1 MTAQITIP
9 ASLAGRLEKLAT
21 EAGRTPQEMLKY
33 VMRDGFEYTENFV
46 RKVKAGIADADAG
59 RLTPHDQVMTEL
71 EAVIEKHAQKK
82 KAA

>member
-1 MTAQITIP
+1 MTATITIP
-9 ASLAGRLEKLAT
+9 ARLAGRLEKLAA

-59 RLTPHDQVMTEL
+59 RLIPHDQVMAEL